1 MSFVEEPQYATYDK
15 EIQPFSF
22 FGNLVKPKEENPV
35 PELTFLGKHY
45 APNWQPQAV
54 DNNKLL
60 KTNEIMTSKLLC
72 KIQQAI
78 KSNAIS
84 IDKFIIVKIKPS

>member
-1 MSFVEEPQYATYDK
+1 MSFVGEPQYTIYDK
-15 EIQPFSF
+15 TIQPFSF

-45 APNWQPQAV
+45 APSWKPEAA

-60 KTNEIMTSKLLC
+60 KTNEITTNSQYRKYMISKTIPIME
-72 KIQQAI
+72 KN
-78 KSNAIS
+78 KKEYMNA
-84 IDKFIIVKIKPS
+84 

>member
-1 MSFVEEPQYATYDK
+1 MSFVGEPQYATYDK
-15 EIQPFSF
+15 KIEPFSF

-45 APNWQPQAV
+45 AASWQPQAA

-60 KTNEIMTSKLLC
+60 KTNEITTNAEYRKYMISKTIPIME
-72 KIQQAI
+72 KN
-78 KSNAIS
+78 KKEYMNA
-84 IDKFIIVKIKPS
+84 